1 MEAISRLVIFSICVT
16 ALCRLS
22 ASTPYEKYMRFLG
35 AVLLG
40 AQLVGSVLSLVGQDG
55 GGLWSQIVEKSAN
68 MEEKWYGDGSIE
80 WEERSEEMQQ
90 ELWSRSQE
98 YWNAQLEETERESI
112 DLKQETGDEILPVI
126 IQVEEIAAPEGESRK
141 E

>member
-22 ASTPYEKYMRFLG
+22 ASTPYEKYVRFLG

-55 GGLWSQIVEKSAN
+55 GGLWSQIVEKGAT

>member
-55 GGLWSQIVEKSAN
+55 GGLWSQIVKKSAN

>member
-22 ASTPYEKYMRFLG
+22 ASTPYEKYVRFLG

-55 GGLWSQIVEKSAN
+55 RGLWCQIEEKSAN

-80 WEERSEEMQQ
+80 WEERAEEMQQ
-90 ELWSRSQE
+90 ELWSRSQA
-98 YWNAQLEETERESI
+98 YWSAQLEETEKESM
-112 DLKQETGDEILPVI
+112 DFKQETGDEILPVI
-126 IQVEEIAAPEGESRK
+126 IQVEEIAVAEGEGK
-141 E
+141 NE

>member
-55 GGLWSQIVEKSAN
+55 GGLWPQIVEKSAT

>member
-1 MEAISRLVIFSICVT
+1 
-16 ALCRLS
+16 
-22 ASTPYEKYMRFLG
+22 
-35 AVLLG
+35 
-40 AQLVGSVLSLVGQDG
+40 
-55 GGLWSQIVEKSAN
+55 